1 MFQQSIPRLLP
12 DSDIVTYHW
21 PFILIDDQTGQFWSK
36 VVFNFETAV
45 TTNFDMR
52 DTISKKD
59 LIIISKVRL
68 HKKIIIKNEEL
79 VEIKFKS
86 EKEIK
91 ELITFWIF

>member
-1 MFQQSIPRLLP
+1 
-12 DSDIVTYHW
+12 
-21 PFILIDDQTGQFWSK
+21 
-36 VVFNFETAV
+36 
-45 TTNFDMR
+45 MR